1 MITLRPANE
10 RGQLDHGWLD
20 ARHSFSFGQ
29 YHDPEHMGFR
39 ALRVIN
45 EDRVQPSQGFG
56 MHGHEDMEIITFV
69 IEGALNHK
77 DSMGNEASIPAGAFQ
92 RMSAGR
98 GVRHSEFN
106 GSETDRVHL
115 LQIWILPDEKG
126 IEPEFDERAPN
137 PEAAH
142 NRLRPVVAPDGRED
156 AMVIHQDAALY
167 HARLDEGVT
176 VSHPLEAGRHAW
188 VQVVSGAVTVNGH
201 ALEAGDAAA
210 LSEEAAVEI
219 TAGAGGGEV
228 LLFDLN

>member
-1 MITLRPANE
+1 MITLRPSHE
-10 RGQLDHGWLD
+10 RGHLDHGWLD

-29 YHDPEHMGFR
+29 YRDPEHMGFR

-45 EDRVQPSQGFG
+45 EDRVQPGQGFG

-106 GSETDRVHL
+106 GSDTDRVYL
-115 LQIWILPDEKG
+115 LQIWILPDENG
-126 IEPEFDERAPN
+126 IEPEFDEREPN
-137 PEAAH
+137 PEAAR
-142 NRLRPVVAPDGRED
+142 NRLRPVIAPDGREG

-167 HARLDEGVT
+167 HAILDEDASVT
-176 VSHPLEAGRHAW
+176 HPLTADRHGW

-201 ALEAGDAAA
+201 ALGAGDAAA
-210 LSEEAAVEI
+210 LSGEDAVEI
-219 TAGAGGGEV
+219 LAGAGGGEV

>member
-1 MITLRPANE
+1 MITLRPAIE

-45 EDRVQPSQGFG
+45 EDRVQGGGGFG
-56 MHGHEDMEIITFV
+56 MHGHRDMEIITYV

-77 DSMGNEASIPAGAFQ
+77 DSMGNEAGIPAGAFQ
-92 RMSAGR
+92 RMSAGS
-98 GVRHSEFN
+98 GVRHSEYN

-115 LQIWILPDEKG
+115 LQIWILPDEEG
-126 IEPEFDERAPN
+126 IEPEFDEREPN

-142 NRLRPVVAPDGRED
+142 NRLRPVVAPDGRD
-156 AMVIHQDAALY
+156 GAMVIHQDAALY
-167 HARLDEGVT
+167 HARLDAGVEVT
-176 VSHPLEAGRHAW
+176 HPLAEGRHAW
-188 VQVVSGAVTVNGH
+188 VQVARGTVAVNGTT
-201 ALEAGDAAA
+201 LSAGDGAA
-210 LSEEAAVEI
+210 LSEEAAVTI
-219 TAGAGGGEV
+219 TGGAEGGEV